1 MTTMTQRLRPVLLP
15 AFLLFSIVLSAQ
27 TTFPYNGV
35 YDQADRY
42 YALTGVTVHV
52 NPERTVENATLV
64 IRDGMIESVNA
75 NGEVP
80 RGSVEVKATG
90 KHVYPSFVEAYGN
103 YGMPEVERARRSR
116 SDGPQMES
124 DTDGAYSWNQALRPE
139 TDAAAIF
146 TIDPKAAKA
155 LRDAGFGT
163 VSTHHHDGISRG
175 SAAVVTLAE
184 SSDNEVLLKRDVA
197 HHLSFDKGS
206 SGQDYPNSRMGTM
219 ALLRQTYLDAE
230 WYGAGARGE
239 TNLSLEAW
247 RELQDLPQI
256 FEVDDWQNALRA
268 DKVGD
273 EFGVQYIIRGGGD
286 EYQRLE
292 ALRES
297 GASFIIPLSFPD
309 TYDVT
314 DPFAADLVSLAQL
327 RHWERAPGNV
337 AALAEAGIP
346 FVITAD
352 GLEKPA
358 DLHEALQKAH
368 AAGADEQ
375 TLMAALTTGPAE
387 MLGISDRVGT
397 LEEGKMASFIV
408 TDKSPFTEK
417 ATIYQNWVQGYPFE
431 LKSLEATDLA
441 RAYDITVGDQRF
453 VGEVSGEPGSQ
464 KMKLT
469 TEGDSTG
476 TDVTYSESGDVLT
489 LRFQPAGANGFY
501 RITATPDGEG
511 YSGTGRDARGQIVS
525 FRATPRSTSGTSDDG
540 DEKEEESTEPKDYV
554 SRLTYPNIAY
564 GLPTMPE
571 AGRVL
576 FRNATVWTNEDQG
589 ILEEADVLIEDGKI
603 VGVGEGL
610 SDRGATVIDATG
622 MHLTSGIIDEHSHI
636 ALSSVNEGTQSSTAE
651 VRMADVVDAVDENI
665 YRQIAGG
672 VTVSQLLHG
681 SANPIGGQSALV
693 KLRWGATPDEMMFEG
708 ADPFIKFALGENVK
722 QSNWGDANRVRY
734 PQTRM
739 GVEQIFENYFSRA
752 AEYDRAMS
760 AGEDMRRDLELEALA
775 EILNDERFITCH
787 SYQQG
792 EINMLMELAE
802 RHDFRVNTFTHILEG
817 YKVADKMAEH
827 GAAGSTFSDWWAY
840 KFEVD
845 EAIPYN
851 GALMYEQGVLTAFNS
866 DDAEMAR
873 RLNQEA
879 GKAVLFGGVP
889 EEEAWK
895 FVTLNP
901 AKMLHID
908 DRVGSIKVGKDADL
922 VLWNDHPMSIYAR
935 AERTFIDGKEY
946 FNREEN
952 EERRMALGEERNALI
967 QASLDSKNQGGK
979 TQPPRGNS
987 RRLLHC
993 NSLDHLN
1000 EENHDH

>member
-1 MTTMTQRLRPVLLP
+1 MTHRTRPLLFLA
-15 AFLLFSIVLSAQ
+15 AFLSGLSLVAQ

-35 YDQADRY
+35 YEHADRY
-42 YALTGVTVHV
+42 YAITGATVHV
-52 NPERTVENATLV
+52 NAQRVVENATLV
-64 IRDGMIESVNA
+64 IRDGRVESVGA
-75 NGEVP
+75 GAQVP
-80 RGSVEVKATG
+80 RGAVEVKAAG
-90 KHVYPSFVEAYGN
+90 KHVYPSFIEVYGS
-103 YGMPEVERARRSR
+103 YGMPEVERSRRSR
-116 SDGPQMES
+116 ADGPQLES
-124 DTDGAYSWNQALRPE
+124 ATDGAYSWNQALRPE
-139 TDAAAIF
+139 TEAAALF
-146 TIDPKAAKA
+146 TIDPKGAKA
-155 LRDAGFGT
+155 MREAGFGT
-163 VSTHHHDGISRG
+163 VSTHRPDGISRG

-184 SSDNEVLLKRDVA
+184 SLDNEVVIERRVA

-230 WYGAGARGE
+230 WYGDGNRRE
-239 TNLSLEAW
+239 TNLSLAAW
-247 RELQDLPQI
+247 RDLQDLPQI
-256 FEVDDWQNALRA
+256 FAVDDWQNALRA

-286 EYQRLE
+286 EYQRLD
-292 ALRES
+292 ALKES
-297 GASFIIPLSFPD
+297 GATFIIPLKFPD
-309 TYDVT
+309 TYDVS
-314 DPFAADLVSLAQL
+314 DPFAADMVTLAQL

-337 AALAEAGIP
+337 AAVAAAGIP
-346 FVITAD
+346 FVLTAD
-352 GLEKPA
+352 GLDKPS
-358 DLHEALQKAH
+358 DLHEAMRKAVD
-368 AAGADEQ
+368 AGADEA
-375 TLMAALTTGPAE
+375 TLMKALTTGPAE
-387 MLGISDRVGT
+387 MLGIADRVGT
-397 LEEGKMASFIV
+397 LENGMLANFIV

-431 LKSLEATDLA
+431 LKPLQSTELAAGYDL
-441 RAYDITVGDQRF
+441 TVGDRRF
-453 VGEVSGEPGSQ
+453 VAEVSGEAGSQ
-464 KMKLT
+464 KMTIKS
-469 TEGDSTG
+469 EGDSTSS
-476 TDVTYSESGDVLT
+476 DVTYTESGGVLT
-489 LRFQPAGANGFY
+489 LRFRPADGEGYY
-501 RITATPDGEG
+501 RLTATPDGTG
-511 YSGTGRDARGQIVS
+511 YAGSGRDGSGQLVS
-525 FRATPRSTSGTSDDG
+525 FTATPRAAAASAEDEKDADDDDDG
-540 DEKEEESTEPKDYV
+540 ETAAYE

-564 GLPTMPE
+564 GLDELPE
-571 AGRVL
+571 AGKVL
-576 FRNATVWTNEDQG
+576 FRNATVWTNEAEG

-603 VGVGEGL
+603 VGVGQGL
-610 SDRGATVIDATG
+610 SDRGATVIDASG
-622 MHLTSGIIDEHSHI
+622 MHLTSGVIDEHSHI

-722 QSNWGDANRVRY
+722 QSNWGDASRVRY

-752 AEYDRAMS
+752 AEYGRALE
-760 AGEDMRRDLELEALA
+760 AGEEVRRDLELETLL

-851 GALMYEQGVLTAFNS
+851 GALMYEQGVVTAFNS

-901 AKMLHID
+901 ARMLHID

-935 AERTFIDGKEY
+935 AERTYIDGKEY

-952 EERRMALGEERNALI
+952 EERRTALLDERNALI
-967 QASLDSKNQGGK
+967 QASLDDKNKGGR

-993 NSLDHLN
+993 DSL
-1000 EENHDH
+1000 NH

>member
-1 MTTMTQRLRPVLLP
+1 MTQRLRPALVL
-15 AFLLFSIVLSAQ
+15 ASLLFSIALSAQ

-42 YALTGVTVHV
+42 YALTGATVHV
-52 NPERTVENATLV
+52 NPERTVDNATLV
-64 IRDGMIESVNA
+64 IRDGRVESVTA
-75 NGEVP
+75 GGQVP
-80 RGSVEVKATG
+80 RGAVEVNAEG
-90 KHVYPSFVEAYGN
+90 KHIYPSFVEVYGN
-103 YGMPEVERARRSR
+103 YGMPETERNRRSR

-124 DTDGAYSWNQALRPE
+124 ETDGAYSWNQALRPE
-139 TDAAAIF
+139 TDAAALF
-146 TIDPKAAKA
+146 TIDAKAAKA
-155 LRDAGFGT
+155 LREAGFGT

-184 SSDNEVLLKRDVA
+184 SSDNEVLLARDVA

-206 SGQDYPNSRMGTM
+206 SGQDYPNSRMGAM
-219 ALLRQTYLDAE
+219 ALLRQTYLDAD
-230 WYGAGARGE
+230 WYGAGDRAE
-239 TNLSLEAW
+239 TNLSIEAW
-247 RELQDLPQI
+247 RKLQDMPQI
-256 FEVDDWQNALRA
+256 FEVEDWQNALRA

-273 EFGVQYIIRGGGD
+273 EFGVQYVIRGGGD
-286 EYQRLE
+286 EYQRPE
-292 ALRES
+292 ALKAS
-297 GASFIIPLSFPD
+297 GATFILPLTFPD
-309 TYDVT
+309 AYDVT
-314 DPFAADLVSLAQL
+314 DPFAADMVSLAQL
-327 RHWERAPGNV
+327 RHWERAPGNM
-337 AALAEAGIP
+337 AAVAEAGIP

-352 GLEKPA
+352 GLEKPT
-358 DLHEALQKAH
+358 DLHEAMRKAIK
-368 AAGADEQ
+368 AGADER
-375 TLMAALTTGPAE
+375 TVMAALTTGPAE
-387 MLGISDRVGT
+387 LLGIADRVGA
-397 LEEGKMASFIV
+397 LEQGMLANFIV
-408 TDKSPFTEK
+408 TDKNPFTEK

-431 LKSLEATDLA
+431 LKPLEATDLA
-441 RAYDITVGDQRF
+441 DAYDITVGDERF
-453 VGEVSGEPGSQ
+453 VGEVSGDPGSR

-469 TEGDSTG
+469 TEGDSSK
-476 TDVTYSESGDVLT
+476 TDVTFSESGDVLT
-489 LRFQPAGANGFY
+489 LRFKPEGESGYY

-511 YSGTGRDARGQIVS
+511 YSGTGRDAGGRIVN
-525 FRATPRSTSGTSDDG
+525 FRATPRAAAAGSSAAS
-540 DEKEEESTEPKDYV
+540 EEEDEETEEDKDYV

-564 GLPTMPE
+564 GLPSMPE
-571 AGRVL
+571 AETVL
-576 FRNATVWTNEDQG
+576 FRNATVWTNEEEG
-589 ILEEADVLIEDGKI
+589 ILEEADVLIQGGKI
-603 VGVGEGL
+603 AGVGQGL

-622 MHLTSGIIDEHSHI
+622 MHLTSGVIDEHSHI

-665 YRQIAGG
+665 YRQLAGG

-693 KLRWGATPDEMMFEG
+693 KLRWGATPDEMLFEG

-752 AEYDRAMS
+752 REYGRAID
-760 AGEDMRRDLELEALA
+760 AGEDVRRDLELEALLQ
-775 EILNDERFITCH
+775 ILNDERFITCH

-840 KFEVD
+840 KYEVN

-851 GALMYEQGVLTAFNS
+851 GALMYEQDVVTAFNS

-935 AERTFIDGKEY
+935 AERTFVDGREF

-952 EERRMALGEERNALI
+952 ETRREALMAERNDLI
-967 QASLDSKNQGGK
+967 QASLDAKNAGGK

-993 NSLDHLN
+993 DSL
-1000 EENHDH
+1000 NH